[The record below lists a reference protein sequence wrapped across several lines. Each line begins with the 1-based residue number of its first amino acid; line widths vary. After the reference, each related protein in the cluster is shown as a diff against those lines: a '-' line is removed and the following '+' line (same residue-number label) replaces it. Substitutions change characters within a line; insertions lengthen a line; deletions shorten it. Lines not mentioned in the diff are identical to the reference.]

1 MVNCPTR
8 ITCNTSIIIDHI
20 FTNAQDSI
28 SHSGVINTAINSGV
42 IINTISDHN
51 RMYCTR
57 KILEGK
63 YNKHKELTF
72 HSLRNYSV
80 DVYKQALERAS
91 FPNHKNFNNPDIAY
105 KDFINRLDCVVN
117 AVVPFKA
124 VRFKGNTSE
133 WFDREIANE
142 IHTRDKLY
150 KRSKLTKLHVD
161 EEIYKEAQNIVQ
173 NLIWKKKK
181 PYFEE

>member
-1 MVNCPTR
+1 M
-8 ITCNTSIIIDHI
+8 
-20 FTNAQDSI
+20 
-28 SHSGVINTAINSGV
+28 
-42 IINTISDHN
+42 
-51 RMYCTR
+51 
-57 KILEGK
+57 
-63 YNKHKELTF
+63 
-72 HSLRNYSV
+72 
-80 DVYKQALERAS
+80 ERAS

-161 EEIYKEAQNIVQ
+161 EEIYKQAQNIVQ
-173 NLIWKKKK
+173 NLI
-181 PYFEE
+181 